1 MKAKNGSA
9 PRGIATMEQLE
20 KRLSSIALGRVRKP
34 EQAKISEQL
43 KAMELLVK
51 LRGAGQDETPGGP
64 MEIKIR
70 VLDSAGREVRC
81 DGA

>member
-1 MKAKNGSA
+1 MKAKNDSA
-9 PRGIATMEQLE
+9 LRGIATMEQLE

-51 LRGAGQDETPGGP
+51 LRGAGPDEAPGGP